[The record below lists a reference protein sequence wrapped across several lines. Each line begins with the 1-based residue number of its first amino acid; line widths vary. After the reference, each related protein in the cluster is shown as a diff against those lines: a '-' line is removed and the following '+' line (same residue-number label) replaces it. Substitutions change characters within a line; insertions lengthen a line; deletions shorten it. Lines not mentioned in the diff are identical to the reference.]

1 MSRSVDQ
8 KISEEQSNFP
18 EDIPAERVQALIHSV
33 TVRITQQVAQI
44 NLQIG
49 ETPPYPEG
57 DLCAVYTTIDGT
69 YHARL
74 ILCAERLFL
83 QRMTENMP
91 GSSMHHSDDL
101 EEYSKEFFNILC
113 GRIVGEICQANNAHA
128 TFQPPRFTDDPSI
141 LSGSYRKPSAL
152 ICFTSDRNEKVVILH
167 DELQV
172 AVPLNQTILEDR
184 EEHYIYEL

>member
-1 MSRSVDQ
+1 MSGYTGQV
-8 KISEEQSNFP
+8 ISDTPGASR
-18 EDIPAERVQALIHSV
+18 EDIPAERVQELIHSV
-33 TVRITQQVAQI
+33 TVRITQQVAHI

-49 ETPPYPEG
+49 DHPLQPKG

-83 QRMTENMP
+83 QRMTENMLGDP
-91 GSSMHHSDDL
+91 IHYPDDL

-113 GRIVGEICQANNAHA
+113 GRIVGEICRANNAHV
-128 TFQPPRFTDDPSI
+128 TFHPPCFTEDPSI
-141 LSGSYRKPSAL
+141 LSEFYAKPRAL
-152 ICFTSDRNEKVVILH
+152 ICFTSDKDENVIVLH

-172 AVPLNQTILEDR
+172 SSPAEATDIGR
-184 EEHYIYEL
+184 

>member
-8 KISEEQSNFP
+8 KISEEQADFP

-69 YHARL
+69 YR
-74 ILCAERLFL
+74 C
-83 QRMTENMP
+83 
-91 GSSMHHSDDL
+91 D
-101 EEYSKEFFNILC
+101 
-113 GRIVGEICQANNAHA
+113 
-128 TFQPPRFTDDPSI
+128 
-141 LSGSYRKPSAL
+141 
-152 ICFTSDRNEKVVILH
+152 
-167 DELQV
+167 
-172 AVPLNQTILEDR
+172 
-184 EEHYIYEL
+184 